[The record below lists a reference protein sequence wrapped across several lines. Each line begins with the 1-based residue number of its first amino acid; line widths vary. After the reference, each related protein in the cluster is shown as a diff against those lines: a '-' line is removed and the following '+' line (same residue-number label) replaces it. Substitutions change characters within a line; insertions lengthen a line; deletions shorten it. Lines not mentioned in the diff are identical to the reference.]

1 MELYALVNYMDDY
14 LRVSEISDVS
24 INGLQIEGKKD
35 VKKLCLGVDSSL
47 EIFKETSKRKADL
60 LLVHHGLIWGGLKSI
75 RGLVK
80 ERISYLLE
88 KDISLYAAHLP
99 LDMHPEVGN
108 NIGLIKILNL
118 LDPEPFGA
126 YHGIKIGFKGKYE
139 KMKSVKEISKT
150 LEKSLPAK
158 VESFNFGPDKIKSVG
173 IVSGCGGSA
182 FEDCIKEEIDLF
194 ITGEPS
200 HTIYHIA
207 KEAGI
212 NLIFAGHYATEKLGV
227 MALGKNIEEKF
238 KIKTEFIDIPT
249 GL

>member
-1 MELYALVNYMDDY
+1 MELYELISYMDDY
-14 LRVSEISDVS
+14 LRVTEISDVS
-24 INGLQIEGKKD
+24 INGLQIEGKKE
-35 VKKLCLGVDSSL
+35 VKKVCLGVDSSL
-47 EIFKETSKRKADL
+47 EIFKEASKRKADL
-60 LLVHHGLIWGGLKSI
+60 ILVHHGLIWGGLKSI

-88 KDISLYAAHLP
+88 NGISLYAAHLP

-118 LDPEPFGA
+118 SEPEPFGA
-126 YHGIKIGFKGKYE
+126 YHGVKIGFKGKYE
-139 KMKSVKEISKT
+139 KMKSIKEVSKT
-150 LEKSLPAK
+150 LERALPAK

-173 IVSGCGGSA
+173 IVSGGGGSA

-212 NLIFAGHYATEKLGV
+212 NLIFVGHYATEKLGV
-227 MALGKNIEEKF
+227 MALGKNIEEKY